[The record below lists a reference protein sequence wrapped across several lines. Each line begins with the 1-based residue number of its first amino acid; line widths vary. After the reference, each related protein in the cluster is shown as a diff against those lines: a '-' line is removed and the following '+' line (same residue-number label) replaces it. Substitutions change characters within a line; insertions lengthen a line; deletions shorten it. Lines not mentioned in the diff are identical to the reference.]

1 MASPLTAISAIFA
14 RTKKMYV
21 RLSGVTDALRSKSA
35 VLKSFA
41 AGFLAAAAVTAVI
54 FALPLKT
61 IKVES
66 RESYHVT
73 TFAQEPYTVTE
84 PYTAEETREYTEVLV
99 DGVYVSSPAG
109 IAVPFTIER
118 DDVLVQV
125 KFDNPFTG
133 LFAVVRQPNQVMW
146 QARSA
151 GEEIELELEPDEYA
165 VRFRESVMWGQNCHI
180 YVAQTW
186 SEAEQV
192 TRYREVT
199 EYRKV
204 PTQVQKERTIMGEE
218 KISLWKHIFD

>member
-1 MASPLTAISAIFA
+1 MASPLTAISAISA
-14 RTKKMYV
+14 RAQKIYV
-21 RLSGVTDALRSKSA
+21 RVRGAAGALRGKGA

-41 AGFLAAAAVTAVI
+41 AGFLAAAAVAAVI

-61 IKVES
+61 IEVES
-66 RESYHVT
+66 RESYYVT
-73 TFAQEPYTVTE
+73 TFAEEPYTVTE

-99 DGVYVSSPAG
+99 DDVYVSSPAG
-109 IAVPFTIER
+109 IAVPFTIDR
-118 DDVLVQV
+118 PDALLRV

-199 EYRKV
+199 EYREVTK
-204 PTQVQKERTIMGEE
+204 QVQKERTIVSEK
-218 KISLWKHIFD
+218 KISLWKYIFD